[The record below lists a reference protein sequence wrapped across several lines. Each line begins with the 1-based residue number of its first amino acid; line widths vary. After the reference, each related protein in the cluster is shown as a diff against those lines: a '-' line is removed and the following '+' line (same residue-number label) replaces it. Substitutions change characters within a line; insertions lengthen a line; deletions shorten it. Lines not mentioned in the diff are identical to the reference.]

1 MRGINK
7 VIIVGAMGADPEVRY
22 TGSGAAVASLR
33 VATSETWTDKATGQP
48 TERTEWHSVTI
59 WGKLA
64 EIAGKYLRKGSKVY
78 LEGKLQTEKWQD
90 KQTGE
95 DRYTTKIVA
104 DTMQMLG
111 DSRNGPAAPEDEAQA
126 APRGRNSYADAKS
139 GKAPMPP
146 ADFDDDIPF

>member
-1 MRGINK
+1 MKGINK
-7 VIIVGAMGADPEVRY
+7 AIIVGTLGRDPEVRY
-22 TGSGAAVASLR
+22 AASGSAICNLS
-33 VATSETWTDKATGQP
+33 VATSESWKDKNTGEKIEQ
-48 TERTEWHSVTI
+48 TEWHKVVI
-59 WGKLA
+59 YGKLA
-64 EIAGKYLRKGSKVY
+64 EIAGEYLRKGSKVY

-146 ADFDDDIPF
+146 ADFDDIPF